1 MRPAVI
7 LCTIVVGV
15 VLAVVLVVG
24 FQQAR
29 DGSGSQAPLAP
40 LTRAQVSAPIPG
52 TPRQLVA
59 LRRQVN
65 VLHGGGVTAFE
76 AQLRALRGYP
86 VVVNMWGS
94 WCPPCRAE
102 VPVFQREAVKRG
114 ASVAFLGV
122 NSTDRRANALRFA
135 AREPMPY
142 PSFEDPRGNIA
153 AGVYHSLALP
163 VTAFYDAAGK
173 LAIVQQRPF
182 LTQAA
187 LSEAIERYALR

>member
-1 MRPAVI
+1 MRAAAI
-7 LCTIVVGV
+7 LCTSAVAIA
-15 VLAVVLVVG
+15 LAVALAVG
-24 FQQAR
+24 FHQAR
-29 DGSGSQAPLAP
+29 QTSDATKPLAP
-40 LTRAQVSAPIPG
+40 LTRAQVSVPIAGAPA
-52 TPRQLVA
+52 QLAA

-65 VLHGGGVTAFE
+65 VLHGGGVAAFK
-76 AQLRALRGYP
+76 AQLRALRGHP

-114 ASVAFLGV
+114 AQVAFLGV
-122 NSTDRRANALRFA
+122 NSTDQRANALKFA

-153 AGVYHSLALP
+153 AGIYHSLALP
-163 VTAFYDAAGK
+163 VTAFYDAAGR

-182 LTQAA
+182 LSEAA
-187 LSEAIERYALR
+187 LSQAIERYALR